1 MKKNKLKEDGDL
13 CRDLVNLIRDMDSK
27 MITSGSI
34 KGRMRG
40 PCFSV
45 LRYRISIRSLDVC
58 FR

>member
-1 MKKNKLKEDGDL
+1 MNEDGDL

-27 MITSGSI
+27 MLPSGSI
-34 KGRMRG
+34 NGMMRG

-45 LRYRISIRSLDVC
+45 LRYKISMRSLDAF